1 MSSDLGNYDI
11 TKLKDLINTL
21 ENENAPLTKPKAKK
35 VTNEDTGDIE
45 NITLPVKKP
54 KQKREW
60 TPARVEHLNKLKEV
74 RRKQVEEIRNKK
86 KLESAKILL
95 SELEIREKQEDIKP
109 KKQVKQEP
117 ELDQTPDDNDDNN
130 SSSSSEEEIV
140 IKKKSKSK
148 KDKPVD
154 KKKKKKTIIIESD
167 SDDNSDNNDSDDEPP
182 RPKKQREFKSAR
194 NKKSVIKVHGEKFNP
209 DNFFV

>member
-1 MSSDLGNYDI
+1 MADLGNYDI

-21 ENENAPLTKPKAKK
+21 ENENTPLTKPKAKK
-35 VTNEDTGDIE
+35 VTNEDPGNIE

-95 SELEIREKQEDIKP
+95 SELEIREKKEETKP

-117 ELDQTPDDNDDNN
+117 ELEQEPDDNDDNN
-130 SSSSSEEEIV
+130 DSSSSSEEEIV

-148 KDKPVD
+148 KDKTVD

-167 SDDNSDNNDSDDEPP
+167 SDDNSGDNDSDDEPP

-209 DNFFV
+209 NNFFV